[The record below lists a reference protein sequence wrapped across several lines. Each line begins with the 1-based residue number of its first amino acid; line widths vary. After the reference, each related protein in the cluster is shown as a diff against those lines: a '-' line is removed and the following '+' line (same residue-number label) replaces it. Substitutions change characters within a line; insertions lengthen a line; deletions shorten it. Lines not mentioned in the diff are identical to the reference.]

1 MDPIKTGQLIADARK
16 KLNMTQKD
24 LAEQLSIT
32 DKAVSKW
39 ERGLCLPDIS
49 ILLPLSQILGMNLY
63 ELLKGEKINKKE
75 LDEILKNTIIY
86 STNEIK
92 KHKTKYFRYSL
103 IVVIITILISS
114 FLLVNIYQNQEKIG
128 GIVDRDTLYDINYYT
143 DYNDELNEDYNDL
156 ETLEIKMPLSWGR
169 KSITL
174 KDNYVS
180 INYSSSF
187 TETIKAYNDGHYV
200 KLAMTNMS
208 VVLFT
213 LIDDIDSVN
222 IIFEDCQYTV
232 NRNNIKKVFSINNF
246 AALEENENWKNIISK
261 KLSDKEFVETTFDT
275 VFLKNN

>member
-114 FLLVNIYQNQEKIG
+114 FLLVNIYQNQENSG
-128 GIVDRDTLYDINYYT
+128 GIIDRDTLYDINYYT

-180 INYSSSF
+180 INYSASF
-187 TETIKAYNDGHYV
+187 TETINAYNDGHYV

-222 IIFEDCQYTV
+222 IIFEYCQYTV
-232 NRNNIKKVFSINNF
+232 DRNDIKKVFSINNF